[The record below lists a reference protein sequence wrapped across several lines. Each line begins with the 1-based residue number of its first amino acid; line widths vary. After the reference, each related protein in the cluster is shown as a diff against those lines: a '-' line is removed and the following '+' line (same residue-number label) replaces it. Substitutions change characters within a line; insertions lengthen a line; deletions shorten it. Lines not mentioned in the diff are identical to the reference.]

1 MADQPIQQEQPL
13 QSPARE
19 SEARVLE
26 EVFREAAGIEKGLI
40 RTFLDLRSKPRE
52 VLEGYKAGDRKYVG
66 PFRLLLASL
75 SLWILIN
82 GFLIDWYA
90 LWKEMMLGILDAEA
104 WLIAWLKG
112 GDDVAREETMKKLA
126 EKAGPILDIYCRFAG
141 DLFSKWYVPY
151 SLAGIVLGSIH
162 FTRQQT
168 EKVVSLRDTLYIL
181 SYSVGANIP
190 FFLVVS
196 LVFWLNLWAALAACL
211 IILVLN
217 LSGNAHL
224 ISFAPVRT
232 FIAAEEGKAFE
243 KKLMRS
249 VFLVVSVGLIIL
261 IGLYMGYY
269 IFF

>member
-1 MADQPIQQEQPL
+1 MPEALNQGKEPVPEP
-13 QSPARE
+13 E
-19 SEARVLE
+19 SKVLME
-26 EVFREAAGIEKGLI
+26 LLREASGIERGLI

-52 VLEGYKAGDRKYVG
+52 VLEGYKAGDRRYVG

-90 LWKEMMLGILDAEA
+90 LWKEMMMGILDGEA

-126 EKAGPILDIYCRFAG
+126 EKAGPLLDIYCRFAG

-162 FTRQQT
+162 FTRRQT

-211 IILVLN
+211 VILVLN

-224 ISFAPVRT
+224 ISFAPVRN
-232 FIAAEEGKAFE
+232 FLPVEEGKAFE

-249 VFLVVSVGLIIL
+249 VFVVVSVGLVIL

-269 IFF
+269 TLF